1 METTKIKL
9 PEWKITKLDTRDGV
23 RWVIQRLRTDASKP
37 YYLTQRIYR
46 FKSTAER
53 EFEGVIVEI
62 TAKEHNKWK
71 SSPK

>member
-1 METTKIKL
+1 MKNTPENNL
-9 PEWKITKLDTRDGV
+9 PEWRITPLDG
-23 RWVIQRLRTDASKP
+23 RWVIERLRTDASKP

-46 FKSTAER
+46 FRSTAER
-53 EFEGVIVEI
+53 ELEGVIVEI